1 LCITAHIVRELEYF
15 EKLDELFERA
25 VLHQNGHHVIW
36 VMMVASYDDDDDR
49 DNDGR
54 DNDSDDV
61 MKLIVLNIIRS
72 IDSSHLSHPSL
83 TITLLPSLPPLPETG
98 TISEGS
104 PSMKGRPPVSSLNIV
119 HPSDH
124 QSTAVV

>member
-1 LCITAHIVRELEYF
+1 MGITAHIVRELEYF

-36 VMMVASYDDDDDR
+36 VMMVASYDDDDDDDDR

-61 MKLIVLNIIRS
+61 MKLIVLNIILS
-72 IDSSHLSHPSL
+72 IHSSHHL
-83 TITLLPSLPPLPETG
+83 I
-98 TISEGS
+98 
-104 PSMKGRPPVSSLNIV
+104 
-119 HPSDH
+119 H
-124 QSTAVV
+124 QSQ